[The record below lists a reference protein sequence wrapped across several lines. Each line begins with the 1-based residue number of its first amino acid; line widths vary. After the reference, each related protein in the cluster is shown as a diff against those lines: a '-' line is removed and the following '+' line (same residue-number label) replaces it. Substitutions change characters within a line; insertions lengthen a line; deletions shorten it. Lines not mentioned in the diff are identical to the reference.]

1 MKIAGTRGSPRLSW
15 PSRVRMCGSTD
26 RRTGHDGNNL
36 KNDRKSKRDMT
47 AEAANKT
54 SSNGPDQGTAGSAD
68 DLAVARR
75 VLAAECDGLTALAAG
90 LGADFV
96 AALDIMDRATGRVV
110 VTGMGK
116 SGHVARKIAATM
128 ASTGTPA
135 IFVHPAEASH
145 GDLGMITRADV
156 IFALSNSGE
165 TTELNDL
172 IAYAKRF
179 SIPLISLTGKA
190 GSTLAVNADVA
201 LVCPDTPEA
210 CPMGLAPTTST
221 TVMLGLGDA
230 LAVALLERKG
240 FSSDDFH
247 ALHPGGKLGRR
258 LMKVSDIMHSG
269 DELPL
274 APPETPMTEALLT
287 MTAKHFGCLG
297 VIDADGRLMGII
309 TDGDLRRHMP
319 DGVLDRTAGETMT
332 AGGTTIE
339 SDRLASEALGIMN
352 AKSITNL
359 FVVDGGRPVG
369 ILHIHDCLRA
379 GVA

>member
-1 MKIAGTRGSPRLSW
+1 MRRCGLAERRAGHG
-15 PSRVRMCGSTD
+15 
-26 RRTGHDGNNL
+26 GNDL
-36 KNDRKSKRDMT
+36 KNDRKIERDMT
-47 AEAANKT
+47 AEAVNKT
-54 SSNGPDQGTAGSAD
+54 HSSSPASSPDQGAVGPAD

-75 VLAAECDGLTALAAG
+75 VLATESDGLKALAAG

-96 AALDIMDRATGRVV
+96 AALDIMDRATGRIV

-179 SIPLISLTGKA
+179 SIPLVSLTGKA
-190 GSTLAVNADVA
+190 GSTLAANADVA

-240 FSSDDFH
+240 FSSEDFH

-258 LMKVSDIMHSG
+258 LMKVSDIMHTG

-297 VIDADGRLMGII
+297 VVDADGRLMGII

-332 AGGTTIE
+332 AGGTTVE
-339 SDRLASEALGIMN
+339 PDRLASEALGIMN